1 MRQGQDV
8 AIEPAAGGRQ
18 TGDIGARLRRRVRG
32 HRADLTIAAGYLAL
46 ACTVLSGQWRDTG
59 SGYLVQSGQ
68 DQTMWEWF
76 FAVTAH
82 SVAHLENP
90 LGTDLQNF
98 PAGVNLMANTAMF
111 GVGVPLTP
119 VTLLFGPTVTF
130 VLVLT
135 AGLAGTAFAWYR
147 LFAAEL
153 TASRGAAVLGGLC
166 CGFAPAMIS
175 HANAHPNFVLL
186 PLLPVIAGLLIRLSR
201 GPAGGVRWRA
211 AGALGLLV
219 AAQIALGEEPL
230 LIFALAFGLFGL
242 VYHLH
247 DRAGGRRAL
256 RALTPTVLAAA
267 ALTLLLCAVP
277 LWWQFFGPQSY
288 RSIDHGPMGNDL
300 KALTQFPAE
309 SLGGVLSPGQNVAIN
324 PTEHNAYFGWPL
336 LLLTAVAAVLLRRER
351 VVRAAA
357 AVIVLFGVLSLGSEV
372 MLGKRPTG
380 VSGPWRWAEEVP
392 LLGTVLESRLS
403 MAAVPAIAVIL
414 VRACTAARARG
425 RADSTD
431 PRPVLFLVALVAALL
446 PLMPTAL
453 PVVHREP
460 TPLVFAEH
468 LLDPYLRG
476 GSVVVIPPPRP
487 ADARA
492 LRWQAD
498 SGFEFPLADGYFVGP
513 TGADR
518 KGSYGPPARP
528 TAALLVA
535 AQQSGRVPE
544 VDAATRERALADL
557 RYWRADVLVL
567 PVAGAGT
574 DVLRRTTALLVG
586 AEPVRVADAW
596 VWDVRASGA
605 AAGGL

>member
-1 MRQGQDV
+1 MRQAQDV
-8 AIEPAAGGRQ
+8 AAETIGGAPAPR
-18 TGDIGARLRRRVRG
+18 TRRFPRR
-32 HRADLTIAAGYLAL
+32 HRANLAVDAGYLAL

-59 SGYLVQSGQ
+59 SGYLVKSGQ

-135 AGLAGTAFAWYR
+135 AGLAGTAYAWYR

-153 TASRGAAVLGGLC
+153 TESRGAAILGGLC

-175 HANAHPNFVLL
+175 HANAHPNFVVL
-186 PLLPVIAGLLIRLSR
+186 PLLPVLAGLLIRLGR
-201 GPAGGVRWRA
+201 GRAGGVRWRA
-211 AGALGLLV
+211 AGVLGLLV
-219 AAQIALGEEPL
+219 TAQIALGEEPL
-230 LIFALAFGLFGL
+230 LVFALAFGLFGL

-247 DRAGGRRAL
+247 DRRGGLRAL

-300 KALTQFPAE
+300 KALTQFPSE
-309 SLGGVLSPGQNVAIN
+309 SLGGVLSPGQSVAIN
-324 PTEHNAYFGWPL
+324 PTEQNAYFGWPL
-336 LLLTAVAAVLLRRER
+336 LLFAAVAAALLWRER
-351 VVRAAA
+351 AVRGAV
-357 AVIVLFGVLSLGSEV
+357 AVIAVFGVLSLGSEV
-372 MLGKRPTG
+372 MLGKQPTG
-380 VSGPWRWAEEVP
+380 ITGPWRWAEEVP
-392 LLGTVLESRLS
+392 LLSTVLESRLT

-414 VRACTAARARG
+414 VRACTRMGARAR
-425 RADSTD
+425 ADSSD
-431 PRPVLFLVALVAALL
+431 PRPAFFLLGLVAALL
-446 PLMPTAL
+446 PLIPTVL

-460 TPLVFAEH
+460 TPRIFAEH
-468 LLDPYLRG
+468 LIDPYLHG

-498 SGFEFPLADGYFVGP
+498 AGFGFPLADGYFVGP

-528 TAALLVA
+528 TAALLIE
-535 AQQSGRVPE
+535 AQRTGRVPA

-567 PVAGAGT
+567 PVGGTGT
-574 DVLRRTTALLVG
+574 DVLRGTTALLVG

-596 VWDVRASGA
+596 VWDVRAVGA

>member
-1 MRQGQDV
+1 MRQAQDV
-8 AIEPAAGGRQ
+8 TTEPAVRDRKPQ
-18 TGDIGARLRRRVRG
+18 RFLRR
-32 HRADLTIAAGYLAL
+32 HRMDLAVAAGYLAL
-46 ACTVLSGQWRDTG
+46 ACAVLSGQWRATG
-59 SGYLVQSGQ
+59 DGYLVKSGQ

-135 AGLAGTAFAWYR
+135 AGLASTAFAWYL
-147 LFAAEL
+147 LFAREL

-166 CGFAPAMIS
+166 CGFAPGMIS
-175 HANAHPNFVLL
+175 HANAHPNFVVL
-186 PLLPVIAGLLIRLSR
+186 PLLPVIAGLVIRLGR
-201 GPAGGVRWRA
+201 GPVGGVRWRA
-211 AGALGLLV
+211 AGTLGLLV

-230 LIFALAFGLFGL
+230 LIFALAFGLFGV

-247 DRAGGRRAL
+247 DRRRGLRAL
-256 RALTPTVLAAA
+256 RALAPTVLAAA

-300 KALTQFPAE
+300 KALAQFPSE
-309 SLGGVLSPGQNVAIN
+309 SLGGLLSSGQNVAIN
-324 PTEHNAYFGWPL
+324 PTEQNAYFGWPL
-336 LLLTAVAAVLLRRER
+336 LLLTAVAAATLWRER

-357 AVIVLFGVLSLGSEV
+357 AVIVVFGVLSLGSEV
-372 MLGKRPTG
+372 ILGKRPTG
-380 VSGPWRWAEEVP
+380 ITGPWRWAEEVP
-392 LLGTVLESRLS
+392 LLSTVLESRLA
-403 MAAVPAIAVIL
+403 MAAAPAIAVIL
-414 VRACTAARARG
+414 VLACARARERA
-425 RADSTD
+425 RADRTD
-431 PRPVLFLVALVAALL
+431 PRPALFLVGLVAALL
-446 PLMPTAL
+446 PLVPTVL

-460 TPLVFAEH
+460 TPRVFAEH
-468 LLDPYLRG
+468 LIDPYLRG

-487 ADARA
+487 VDARA

-498 SGFEFPLADGYFVGP
+498 AGFEFPLADGYFVGP

-528 TAALLVA
+528 TAALLVE
-535 AQQSGRVPE
+535 AQQSGRVPA
-544 VDAATRERALADL
+544 VDAATRERARADL

-567 PVAGAGT
+567 PVTGAGT
-574 DVLRRTTALLVG
+574 DVLRATTTQLVG

-596 VWDVRASGA
+596 VWDVRAIGA